1 MGMPEKGFCKSY
13 AVTEYYT
20 LDPEVM
26 KTLDAPKWLPG
37 AKNMDSI
44 RVQINLNS
52 NQSTEVNEWLKT
64 PSNAKYIL
72 QKTREVICVTPNGE
86 KYRSRRSTR
95 FQQGTA
101 TDRYYSYLATDKENR
116 IIEPEVEEGYPAE
129 FETPGQKEAREYGRD
144 QEKYAGRSPNDMD
157 REMVKKQE
165 KDLKDKMAMV
175 KEGLKTQLYIAGLDM
190 AAIVDPTPISDALS
204 CAASLKEGDK
214 AGAAL
219 SCPATVPGADVVL
232 KPLKIVYNI
241 KKFKKLIKKLK
252 ELMKKLCT
260 MECKKRKLEHMRDKT
275 QSSINRPA
283 SKIMN
288 KDLL

>member
-13 AVTEYYT
+13 SVTEYYS

-26 KTLDAPKWLPG
+26 KTPDAPKWLPG
-37 AKNMDSI
+37 AENSDSI
-44 RVQINLNS
+44 NLQIKSNS
-52 NQSTEVNEWLKT
+52 NPSAEVNKWLKN
-64 PSNAKYIL
+64 PGNAKYIL
-72 QKTREVICVTPNGE
+72 QKTREVTCVTPNGE

-95 FQQGTA
+95 FQQGNA
-101 TDRYYSYLATDKENR
+101 TERYYSYLATDKENR

-129 FETPGQKEAREYGRD
+129 FETPAQKESRVFGRD
-144 QEKYAGRSPNDMD
+144 QEQYAGRSRNDMD
-157 REMVKKQE
+157 REKVEKQE
-165 KDLKDKMAMV
+165 KDLRDKMAMV

-204 CAASLKEGDK
+204 CAASLKVGDK

-219 SCPATVPGADVVL
+219 SCPATVPGADVVF

-260 MECKKRKLEHMRDKT
+260 VECKKRKLEHMHNKT
-275 QSSINRPA
+275 QSSINRP
-283 SKIMN
+283 SNKIMN
-288 KDLL
+288 KDLM